1 LLAGLLYLGSGLGLM
16 VLRRF
21 RRATPARLQSEERS
35 WFIGAII
42 AGGVMGPALFMS
54 GLSAMP
60 ASGAALLLN
69 AEGVFTVLLAWFVFR
84 ENFDRR
90 IAFGMAFIVAGTVVL
105 SWPEEMRLGSV
116 LPALSVLSACF
127 AWAVDNNLT
136 RKVSLSDAS
145 YIAMVKGLAAGTTNL
160 LLALLAGAALPG
172 AGVGLAA
179 GVLGFLSYGVSL
191 TLFVVALRHLG
202 TARTGA
208 YFCVAPFF
216 GALLAIPL
224 LGEAI
229 NTQLVIAGLLMAI
242 GVWLH
247 VTERHEHAHPHEAL
261 EHTHQHEHDLH
272 HQHDH
277 DEAVL
282 PGTRHTHTHRHGTLT
297 HPHPHY
303 PDAHHQHRH

>member
-1 LLAGLLYLGSGLGLM
+1 LFGAGTPLAKLLLGATSPWLLAGLLYLGSGLGLM
-16 VLRRF
+16 VPRRF
-21 RRATPARLQSEERS
+21 RHAAPARLHSEERS

-42 AGGVMGPALFMS
+42 AGGMIGPALLMW

-69 AEGVFTVLLAWFVFR
+69 AEGVFTALLAWFAFH
-84 ENFDRR
+84 ENFDRH
-90 IAFGMAFIVAGTVVL
+90 IAFGMALIVTGTVVL
-105 SWPEEMRLGSV
+105 SWPDEMRLGAA
-116 LPALSVLSACF
+116 LPALAVLSACF

-160 LLALLAGAALPG
+160 VLALLAGAVPPG

-179 GVLGFLSYGVSL
+179 AVLGFLSYGVSL

-202 TARTGA
+202 TAQTGA

-229 NTQLVIAGLLMAI
+229 NAPLVIAG
-242 GVWLH
+242 
-247 VTERHEHAHPHEAL
+247 
-261 EHTHQHEHDLH
+261 
-272 HQHDH
+272 
-277 DEAVL
+277 
-282 PGTRHTHTHRHGTLT
+282 
-297 HPHPHY
+297 Y
-303 PDAHHQHRH
+303 